1 VLHLAD
7 PSDVPLTRLSRV
19 RTDLS
24 EDRTVLANERTFASW
39 LRTGFAAIG
48 IGLGFQAL
56 FNRLEPPWVPRS
68 IASAFLAIA
77 ILIFIVAERRS
88 RIVLA
93 RLKEHQVEG
102 IGKQRMRLI
111 TFVSV
116 VAAVALL
123 AAIWL
128 LRIAPP
134 NN

>member
-1 VLHLAD
+1 
-7 PSDVPLTRLSRV
+7 
-19 RTDLS
+19 
-24 EDRTVLANERTFASW
+24 
-39 LRTGFAAIG
+39 
-48 IGLGFQAL
+48 
-56 FNRLEPPWVPRS
+56 VPRS